1 VCDCH
6 EPKQSFENAD
16 KLKEH
21 VDKVEHI
28 IQPRH
33 AHSPACMMQVDK
45 EVRSLT
51 KRARLDGQFFIQ
63 GSGDA
68 EQLHNSCTKIA
79 ADSARFLNCNG
90 ERVHYS
96 RITRADIAAMSPE
109 EYQRFANS
117 APLLLGESTSFLPEK
132 GALVFG
138 MNAAGQFLSG
148 SFSSATE
155 VDF

>member
-1 VCDCH
+1 
-6 EPKQSFENAD
+6 
-16 KLKEH
+16 
-21 VDKVEHI
+21 
-28 IQPRH
+28 
-33 AHSPACMMQVDK
+33 MQVDK

-68 EQLHNSCTKIA
+68 EQLHKSCTKIA
-79 ADSARFLNCNG
+79 ADAARFLNCNG

-96 RITRADIAAMSPE
+96 QITRADIAAMTPE
-109 EYQRFANS
+109 EYQRFAYS

-148 SFSSATE
+148 TFSSATE